1 MKMVNLIS
9 DLFDSNRKTARSN
22 YISNFEIV
30 PFEKKYFV
38 NNNFIS
44 ILKRYDEFIYSV
56 DIVITAHAFALDDAQ
71 KNTDQLKIRDIYV
84 NIYKETK
91 HIIKAVSTTIFTY
104 LNELVADAIILKYFS
119 RDVYY
124 ECTNSKLFGELFYEK
139 KMRPLLM
146 GLQNPLA

>member
-1 MKMVNLIS
+1 MS
-9 DLFDSNRKTARSN
+9 GLFDSNRKKTCSN
-22 YISNFEIV
+22 SKSCFEIV

-44 ILKRYDEFIYSV
+44 ILKSYDEFIHSV
-56 DIVITAHAFALDDAQ
+56 DVIITAHAFALDDAQ
-71 KNTDQLKIRDIYV
+71 KNTDQLKLRDIDV

-119 RDVYY
+119 RHVYY
-124 ECTNSKLFGELFYEK
+124 GCTNSKLFGEFFFEK